1 MFVNDN
7 TLMHNTER
15 PDTPATTL
23 MTQIQHDAEL
33 WGCLLWIM
41 GGLLEFLKSSYFIVI
56 WVFKSDGK
64 PMIETSLPPSTIK
77 LTDAQ
82 GSTTKLKRVQP
93 SNGIEML
100 GIQKAATLQETLEK
114 AYLHMKAG

>member
-1 MFVNDN
+1 
-7 TLMHNTER
+7 MHNTKH
-15 PDTPATTL
+15 PKAPATTL

-33 WGCLLWIM
+33 WGCLLWIA
-41 GGLLEFLKSSYFIVI
+41 GRLLEFLKSSYFIVI

-64 PMIETSLPPSTIK
+64 PVIETSLPPNTVK

-93 SNGIEML
+93 SDGIEML
-100 GIQKAATLQETLEK
+100 GVWKAAILQETSEK
-114 AYLHMKAG
+114 AHL